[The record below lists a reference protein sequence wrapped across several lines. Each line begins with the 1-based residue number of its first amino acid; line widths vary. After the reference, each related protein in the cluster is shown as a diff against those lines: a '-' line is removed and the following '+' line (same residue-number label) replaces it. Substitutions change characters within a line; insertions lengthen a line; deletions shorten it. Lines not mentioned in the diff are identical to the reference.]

1 MCAPGEKVL
10 KLFRESG
17 VLIGIMKK
25 ILFVLFAVASV
36 ILFAGSREKEL
47 AKKLYGRIRVEHDH
61 SQGSDYRVR
70 VVESGEDL
78 RVRIVDA
85 GAYSPGQWQIVDEET
100 PYHFSIR
107 YVRPEE
113 ITVSADIEVRFVKND
128 EGPSMD

>member
-1 MCAPGEKVL
+1 
-10 KLFRESG
+10 
-17 VLIGIMKK
+17 MKT
-25 ILFVLFAVASV
+25 ILFALFALASVVLFASD
-36 ILFAGSREKEL
+36 SEKEL
-47 AKKLYGRIRVEHDH
+47 AKKLYGKIRVVHDH
-61 SQGSDYRVR
+61 SQDSDYWVR

-107 YVRPEE
+107 YVGPEDVY
-113 ITVSADIEVRFVKND
+113 ISADIEVRFVKYD

>member
-1 MCAPGEKVL
+1 
-10 KLFRESG
+10 
-17 VLIGIMKK
+17 MKK

-85 GAYSPGQWQIVDEET
+85 GADSPGQWQIVDEET
-100 PYHFSIR
+100 PYDFSIR
-107 YVRPEE
+107 YRGPED
-113 ITVSADIEVRFVKND
+113 IGVSADIEVRFVKHG